1 MRRPFTRAS
10 RRSLGLATLAAATA
24 VSVLAACGSPGGSDQ
39 AATTSSKVPEL
50 AKDQKVSIVFES
62 YNFGQAGAW
71 TNTFNDLIGKF
82 EKANPNIHVTAQK
95 PKGSSPNPATDTISS
110 LQSQIAAGSPPDVAQ
125 VGFSDLDFT
134 IHSLGAKPLDDLFG
148 KDAVQKNF
156 DGARYPFAP
165 TARTLADWQGRTYG
179 VPFVFSTPV
188 LYYNASLFT
197 KAGLDPA
204 KPPTTWD
211 EAEADAKAI
220 TSKTGSKG
228 LYLDCLTKTAKDWC
242 FQALVRSNGGRV
254 ISSDRT
260 TLTYAD
266 APAVQVVQ
274 DAQRYVKEGLTPVLG
289 QKQAYESF
297 ARGEIGMFLE
307 TSAIQATFVKGA
319 KGGNWDLRAARMP
332 SYGDKPAVATN
343 SGASLFVLSKDPA
356 KQRAGW
362 ELIKF
367 LTSEDAYTEISSKIG
382 YLPLRTGL
390 VNDPNYLQA
399 WAKANPLIAPNI
411 AQLDKMEP
419 WISIPGNSYLQIR
432 DGMMDAVEKS
442 VYQGADPQS
451 TLTAAE
457 KQGAALMPKA

>member
-1 MRRPFTRAS
+1 MRRPFTR
-10 RRSLGLATLAAATA
+10 RSLSLVTLAAATA
-24 VSVLAACGSPGGSDQ
+24 VSVLAACGSPGGDEQ
-39 AATTSSKVPEL
+39 TSASTRVPEL
-50 AKDQKVSIVFES
+50 GKDQKVSIVFES

-82 EKANPNIHVTAQK
+82 EKAHPNISVTAQK

-110 LQSQIAAGSPPDVAQ
+110 IQSQIAAGSPPDVAQ

-156 DGARYPFAP
+156 DGAKYPYAP
-165 TARTLADWQGRTYG
+165 TARTLADWDGKTYG

-197 KAGLDPA
+197 KAGLDPS
-204 KPPTTWD
+204 KPPTTW
-211 EAEADAKAI
+211 ADAETAAKTI
-220 TSKTGSKG
+220 VEKTGSKG

-242 FQALVRSNGGRV
+242 FQSLVRSNGGRV

-260 TLTYAD
+260 TLTYD
-266 APAVQVVQ
+266 QAPAVQVVQ
-274 DAQRYVKEGLTPVLG
+274 DAQRYVKEGLTPVLS

-307 TSAIQATFVKGA
+307 TSSIQATFVKGA

-332 SYGDKPAVATN
+332 SYGSKPAIATN

-390 VNDPNYLQA
+390 VDDPAYLQA
-399 WAKANPLIAPNI
+399 WAKANPLIVPNI

-419 WISIPGNSYLQIR
+419 WVSIPGNSYLQVR
-432 DGMMDAVEKS
+432 DGMMDAVERS

-451 TLTAAE
+451 TLTAAL